1 MPAFFILGKKKD
13 ILPLDFV
20 PVYKYNK
27 AIKKRKE
34 AEKMKMITL
43 EEAAE
48 ILKQRGE
55 AMEVTW
61 LRKKAAAGT
70 IPGAV
75 KIGSPKKGMW
85 LIPRKWA
92 ESYIKDTRGRKRK
105 S

>member
-1 MPAFFILGKKKD
+1 MN
-13 ILPLDFV
+13 LD
-20 PVYKYNK
+20 YK
-27 AIKKRKE
+27 R
-34 AEKMKMITL
+34 ITL

-61 LRKKAAAGT
+61 LRKKAAAGA
-70 IPGAV
+70 IKGAK

-85 LIPRKWA
+85 LVPKEWA
-92 ESYIKDTRGRKRK
+92 ESYVKDTRGRKRK

>member
-1 MPAFFILGKKKD
+1 MNL
-13 ILPLDFV
+13 V
-20 PVYKYNK
+20 
-27 AIKKRKE
+27 
-34 AEKMKMITL
+34 TL

-55 AMEVTW
+55 AMEITW
-61 LRKKAAAGT
+61 LRKKAAT
-70 IPGAV
+70 GAIEGAK

-92 ESYIKDTRGRKRK
+92 ETYVKDTRGRKRK